1 MRTRSARPLR
11 PRLMGASMGILIAA
25 STAHAAS
32 PAELFAQANAAYEA
46 GDYGQAKTLYTQLQ
60 DRGYSSG
67 WLSYDLGAA
76 ALRDGEVGEAVAHF
90 RRAKAQLPRHGD
102 VKANLAFARSRTQD
116 AIAPP
121 EPAPW
126 VHALCFWHYVL
137 SYQELVWTVMGLN
150 IAFFSALG
158 LLRFRPELEIGR
170 WASVLLGIGLVATG
184 TSFAIKTFWP
194 THLAVVTR
202 PEITVHSGTHRDTVV
217 RFKLH
222 NGTEATVI
230 GRDAGWYRIE
240 LSDGKGGWVSESDV
254 TLVSL

>member
-1 MRTRSARPLR
+1 MRRRLSPRSVLPL
-11 PRLMGASMGILIAA
+11 LASALLCASAA
-25 STAHAAS
+25 AAPAAS
-32 PAELFAQANAAYEA
+32 PTELFAQANAAYDA
-46 GDYGQAKTLYTQLQ
+46 GDYGQAQALYQELQ
-60 DRGYSSG
+60 NQGYTSG

-76 ALRDGEVGEAVAHF
+76 ALRGGAVGEAVAHF
-90 RRAKAQLPRHGD
+90 RRALAALPRHGD

-137 SYQELVWTVMGLN
+137 SYQELVWAVVALDV
-150 IAFFSALG
+150 AFFGVLG
-158 LLRFRPELEIGR
+158 LLLFRPELELGR
-170 WASVLLGIGLVATG
+170 WAAVLLGVGLLATSASL
-184 TSFAIKTFWP
+184 TIKSFWP
-194 THLAVVTR
+194 THLAVVVR

-222 NGTEATVI
+222 NGTEATI
-230 GRDAGWYRIE
+230 LGRDEGWYRIE

-254 TLVSL
+254 TVVSL